1 MRNLLQQQLVKA
13 GLIDKNKAK
22 AVAHEQMLAQKRQTK
37 GPSAPSVEQVDAQRA
52 LAERTERDRVLATQ
66 QKAQAHEHEMRAQI
80 RQIVDAHKLPR
91 GGEITYAF
99 SDNHKIRNVLVD
111 SEQRTQLANGRL
123 LIVRHGDGYEMV
135 PRSAAEKIR
144 ERDVTMIVLDHAPI
158 AAANSEEDPY
168 KDFPVPDDLIW

>member
-22 AVAHEQMLAQKRQTK
+22 AVAHEQMLAQKRQPK
-37 GPSAPSVEQVDAQRA
+37 GQTAPSAAQVDAQQA
-52 LAERTERDRVLATQ
+52 LAERAERDRALAAQ

-80 RQIVDAHKLPR
+80 RQIVDAHKQPR
-91 GGEITYAF
+91 GGEIAYAF
-99 SDNHKIRNVLVD
+99 SDDNKIRNVLVD
-111 SEQRTQLANGRL
+111 ASQRVQLAAGRL
-123 LIVRHGDGYEMV
+123 LIVRHGNGYEIV

-144 ERDVTMIVLDHAPI
+144 ERDATMIVLDHAPV
-158 AAANSEEDPY
+158 AATTSEDDPY

>member
-1 MRNLLQQQLVKA
+1 MHNARWPNAPNAIASSRL
-13 GLIDKNKAK
+13 NKK
-22 AVAHEQMLAQKRQTK
+22 
-37 GPSAPSVEQVDAQRA
+37 
-52 LAERTERDRVLATQ
+52 
-66 QKAQAHEHEMRAQI
+66 
-80 RQIVDAHKLPR
+80 PR